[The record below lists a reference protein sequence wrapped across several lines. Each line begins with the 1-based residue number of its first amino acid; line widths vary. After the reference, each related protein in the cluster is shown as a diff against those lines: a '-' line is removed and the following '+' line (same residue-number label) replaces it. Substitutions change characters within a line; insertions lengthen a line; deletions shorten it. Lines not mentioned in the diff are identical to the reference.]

1 MNCIRCGAEMN
12 STTGGNYTCQKCGME
27 VNDLVYRPQNCD
39 RTLPQDF
46 GKKEGWICPVCGRG
60 LAPWV
65 DCCPC
70 QIDRNI
76 TWATGTG
83 TGTYTNLDCKEFDK
97 YATTNKSGW
106 VHLPCKVG
114 DQVFVVYG
122 DEVQHTSVYSMKIES
137 KDNHFVFI
145 IKCMV
150 AQGGARFEKF
160 MFGKTVFL
168 TREEAEK
175 ALEDM
180 RKEDEGK

>member
-1 MNCIRCGAEMN
+1 M
-12 STTGGNYTCQKCGME
+12 Q
-27 VNDLVYRPQNCD
+27 LQ
-39 RTLPQDF
+39 
-46 GKKEGWICPVCGRG
+46 
-60 LAPWV
+60 
-65 DCCPC
+65 
-70 QIDRNI
+70 
-76 TWATGTG
+76 
-83 TGTYTNLDCKEFDK
+83 TNP
-97 YATTNKSGW
+97 GW

-180 RKEDEGK
+180 GKEDEGK